1 MAPRPDTIV
10 ALATPPGRGALAVV
24 RLSGPRTAELFR
36 TVAPA
41 WRGPARPREPL
52 LVALA
57 DGRRSLPLDRALAT
71 FFPEPRSYT
80 GEEMVEISTHGGSLV
95 PALLIEALERAGA
108 RPAAPGEFTKR
119 AYLNGKLDLVQAE
132 GIGDLVEARSEASH
146 RAAVHQMEGGLSRT
160 VAALRD
166 RLLALEVLLAYHVDF
181 PEEDDPPVPVER
193 IVAEGEALAG
203 DLRRLLQR
211 APEGE
216 MLREGALAVLA
227 GRPNSG
233 KSSLFNALLGVE
245 RSIVTDEPGTT
256 RDAIEAGC
264 SMEGYPFRLVD
275 TAGIREGGGRVE
287 RLGIEVA
294 RRYLASAEV
303 VLLCLP
309 LQGMWGE
316 EEAFLAGLDEGT
328 PVVLLR
334 TKADEGGGADG
345 ARPDLPAASPR
356 AERRIH
362 RAIRVS
368 VRDGRGLGELRRCLA
383 RLVFRG
389 FVAVGGVVE
398 PVLTRRRQAS
408 AVRRALN
415 EVEAFTRSLEG
426 GVPAEFAATH
436 LRCAETA
443 LEELLGVLSPEDVL
457 DRVFAEYCVGK

>member
-24 RLSGPRTAELFR
+24 RLSGPRTTELFR
-36 TVAPA
+36 AVAPA
-41 WRGPARPREPL
+41 WQGPARPREPL

-119 AYLNGKLDLVQAE
+119 AYLNGKLELVQAE
-132 GIGDLVEARSEASH
+132 GIGDLVEARCEASH
-146 RAAVHQMEGGLSRT
+146 RAAVQQMEGGLSRM

-166 RLLALEVLLAYHVDF
+166 RLLALEALLAYHLDF

-193 IVAEGEALAG
+193 IIAEGEALAG
-203 DLRRLLQR
+203 DLGRLLER

-256 RDAIEAGC
+256 RDALEAGC
-264 SMEGYPFRLVD
+264 SIEGYPFRLVD

-294 RRYLASAEV
+294 KRYLASAEV

-309 LQGMWGE
+309 LESVWGE
-316 EEAFLAGLDEGT
+316 EKAFLAGLDEGT

-334 TKADEGGGADG
+334 TKADEAD
-345 ARPDLPAASPR
+345 AAHAELPAESSGAGT
-356 AERRIH
+356 RIH
-362 RAIRVS
+362 RTIPVS

-408 AVRRALN
+408 AVRQALE
-415 EVEAFTRSLEG
+415 EVEAFARSLRG
-426 GVPAEFAATH
+426 RVPAEFAAVH
-436 LRCAETA
+436 LRGAETA
-443 LEELLGVLSPEDVL
+443 LEELLGVLSPEDML

>member
-57 DGRRSLPLDRALAT
+57 DGGRSLPLDRALAT

-80 GEEMVEISTHGGSLV
+80 GEEMVEVSTHGGSLL

-108 RPAAPGEFTKR
+108 RAAAPGEFTKR

-132 GIGDLVEARSEASH
+132 GIGDLVEARCEASH
-146 RAAVHQMEGGLSRT
+146 RAAVQQMEGGLSRM

-166 RLLALEVLLAYHVDF
+166 RLLALEALLAYHVDF
-181 PEEDDPPVPVER
+181 PEEDDPPVPVGR
-193 IVAEGEALAG
+193 IVAEGEALAA
-203 DLRRLLQR
+203 DLRRLLER

-256 RDAIEAGC
+256 RDALEAGC

-294 RRYLASAEV
+294 KRYLASAEV

-309 LQGMWGE
+309 LEWMWGE
-316 EEAFLAGLDEGT
+316 EEAFLGGLDEGI

-334 TKADEGGGADG
+334 TKADEADG
-345 ARPDLPAASPR
+345 APPDLPAEPPGTGH
-356 AERRIH
+356 RIH
-362 RAIRVS
+362 RTISVS

-408 AVRRALN
+408 AVRRALD
-415 EVEAFTRSLEG
+415 EVEAFARALRG

-436 LRCAETA
+436 LRSAETA